1 MPMRTRTLFFL
12 TKVDMKQ
19 LVNVLRSTALLWAS
33 LLILQIL
40 ICVSLS
46 PAQQDQS
53 PPSSSSQPKT
63 DEQTPSASQPD
74 ATTQPAQQPEQP
86 KSEGPQSQPS
96 TPEQKKATAKPVV
109 RKHSIKKRA
118 TVKKSSPANQSGK
131 VVVRNGGTKDNS
143 GQLTPAMT
151 QEQEF
156 HSRENTAQLLATT
169 DSNLKAITG
178 RQLSDAQQGMLD
190 QIRTYM
196 RQSKDA
202 SDAGDLPRAH
212 TLAYKAHLLSD
223 ELARK

>member
-12 TKVDMKQ
+12 TRVDMKK
-19 LVNVLRSTALLWAS
+19 LVNVQRSRALWWPS
-33 LLILQIL
+33 LLILHIL
-40 ICVSLS
+40 ICVSVS
-46 PAQQDQS
+46 PAQDQS

-74 ATTQPAQQPEQP
+74 ATTQPAQRPEQP
-86 KSEGPQSQPS
+86 KTEAPQPS
-96 TPEQKKATAKPVV
+96 TPEQKKPTAKPVV
-109 RKHSIKKRA
+109 RKHSTKKRA
-118 TVKKSSPANQSGK
+118 PAKKTSPANQSGK

-143 GQLTPAMT
+143 GQLAPAMT

-178 RQLSDAQQGMLD
+178 RQLSDPQQSMLD
-190 QIRTYM
+190 QIRSYV

-202 SDAGDLPRAH
+202 SDAGDLRRAH